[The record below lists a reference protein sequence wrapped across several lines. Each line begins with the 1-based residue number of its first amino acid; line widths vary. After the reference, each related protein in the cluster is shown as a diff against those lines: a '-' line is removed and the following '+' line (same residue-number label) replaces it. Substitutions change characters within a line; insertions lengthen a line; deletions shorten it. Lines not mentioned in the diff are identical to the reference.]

1 MTAEV
6 KQDPEE
12 EHIEIG
18 EPKPEEAHTPQQE
31 IMATYVRKPELFSG
45 EEPEQFA
52 DWLIRFEVIA
62 TANGWDNARQLAV
75 LPSYLTQYAFQ
86 VYEELPGA
94 SKEDLKLMKDGLK
107 AKLSAGDR
115 QMVWRLQFRAT
126 KRNPGESLDAYAFRL
141 RKLVCRAYPTLTPA
155 DQDLINK
162 EQFIIGLGSGMQF
175 NLLKL
180 KDDASMADVIDTAKR
195 FEAATEIVHGANA
208 VHTVE
213 AVTKQRSEFT
223 GTTEAC
229 WSGYDP
235 EDYNKKGH
243 TSDWCR
249 LGHGHSGTSTYNFE

>member
-45 EEPEQFA
+45 EEPEQFT
-52 DWLIRFEVIA
+52 DWLTRFEVIA
-62 TANGWDNARQLAV
+62 TANGWDDARQLAV

-126 KRNPGESLDAYAFRL
+126 KRNPGESLDAYAFRI
-141 RKLVCRAYPTLTPA
+141 RKLVGRAYPTLTPA
-155 DQDLINK
+155 DQGLITK
-162 EQFIIGLGSGMQF
+162 EQFIIGLGKDMQF

-180 KDDASMADVIDTAKR
+180 KDNASMTDVIDTAKK
-195 FEAATEIVHGANA
+195 FEAATEIVHGTKA
-208 VHTVE
+208 VLTVE
-213 AVTKQRSEFT
+213 TDRKEKSEFNGYT
-223 GTTEAC
+223 DPR
-229 WSGYDP
+229 WSRNGP
-235 EDYNKKGH
+235 EEHKVHMRSIQAVIPN
-243 TSDWCR
+243 TVFNNR
-249 LGHGHSGTSTYNFE
+249 